1 MGVAMAKGTAVT
13 ETRLDVETPVE
24 EQPMKGGSYIRNED
38 GSLKRDQAN
47 STSEAEPKVATYPNE
62 KVEGA

>member
-1 MGVAMAKGTAVT
+1 MGVAMAKGAAVI
-13 ETRLDVETPVE
+13 ETKE